1 MIIKPLLEHKYLLT
15 LVIVYTGL
23 ISWLSL
29 AKIIIPAEVNVEG
42 SDKIGHLL
50 AYFVFTIVWFLF
62 FFYSKKQFRKFSQSW
77 IWASLIGF
85 LFGLLM
91 EFLQSSMTNYRS
103 SDWQDAIANT
113 TGIVFAVLLLNL
125 IKKKITRLR

>member
-1 MIIKPLLEHKYLLT
+1 MTIKPLLEHKYLLT
-15 LVIVYTGL
+15 LIIVYTGL

-29 AKIIIPAEVNVEG
+29 AKIIIPVKVNVEG

-91 EFLQSSMTNYRS
+91 EFLQASVTNYRS

-125 IKKKITRLR
+125 IKKKLIKLR

>member
-1 MIIKPLLEHKYLLT
+1 MLT